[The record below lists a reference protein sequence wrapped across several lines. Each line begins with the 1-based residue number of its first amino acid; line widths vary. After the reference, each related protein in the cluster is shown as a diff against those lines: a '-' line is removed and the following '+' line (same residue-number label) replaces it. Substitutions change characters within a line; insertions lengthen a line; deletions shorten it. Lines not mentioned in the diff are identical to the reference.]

1 MTVCRHPVGLPDYQ
15 LLHPIDQTS
24 EAARCRLDT
33 PDDAVD
39 DPVGSRCDVRYRL
52 ARRRG
57 VEKEGLKD
65 GIAVLKVV
73 GDNVDEVRVVHD
85 AFDESTGRRAFGV
98 EMSPLETE
106 LKCFVPT
113 NIRCL
118 SWLDIQQ
125 LRDWAAHFQAM
136 KLIASTMVGWTISF
150 PGKTPHV
157 TAFGPSEWVLV
168 RRSPWRLTA

>member
-1 MTVCRHPVGLPDYQ
+1 MTVCRHSVGLPDYQ
-15 LLHPIDQTS
+15 LLHPINQTS

-39 DPVGSRCDVRYRL
+39 NAIGSRCDVRYRL

-73 GDNVDEVRVVHD
+73 GDNVDKVRVVHD
-85 AFDESTGRRAFGV
+85 AFDESAGGGALGI
-98 EMSPLETE
+98 EMGPLETE

-113 NIRCL
+113 NISCL
-118 SWLDIQQ
+118 SWLDIQELLEPGQ
-125 LRDWAAHFQAM
+125 LT
-136 KLIASTMVGWTISF
+136 S
-150 PGKTPHV
+150 
-157 TAFGPSEWVLV
+157 
-168 RRSPWRLTA
+168 RR